1 MIFSFKQPELVVCL
15 SDQELEKMQV
25 KLKLNYNQVLQNTKP
40 FTMMNIFKERTAN
53 MKNFANLMQE
63 CTQKHIAAW
72 QQHQREL
79 QLKANAEKKIRNKLL
94 QQQWENDQQ
103 ARLEQK
109 RMNILHEL
117 EFKRECEKM
126 ETESLQRQ
134 KQALEKQ
141 LGDLPKVKT
150 PVTSS
155 PDDSTCSFV
164 SCLEEANP
172 EETLTDKSD
181 ECTPRQKQCD
191 VESYKHNL
199 NDNAS
204 KNRERNMSSE
214 QFKSCQTM
222 VALKQQS
229 TNLTSSEALSNRLRV
244 LNCTEMRTQ
253 LLPDMNMNVED
264 LSDLQRNRFRMHHH
278 HEFSSINSHEDDR
291 AGRTGEKH
299 PSKNLQLSLDQD
311 KLHVMSP
318 TKLDSQTPMSTTS
331 DLEFDL
337 FKDTTPAASAFVDAA
352 NNNIQENQEISMQES
367 CDTDEPLVLTEMVP
381 VPDHL
386 AEENVSKKLEVRPF
400 YLQLPKKPEEQE
412 SLLMKSRSGGSS
424 FMTKHY
430 VKQSIVIPVRMHL
443 SFLRNEVLRI
453 FNELNIYEHFVHLRN
468 YFFLLDGD
476 FGTQL
481 VCGFL
486 KHIEEGMEPR
496 GICQKGIMD
505 SVLNNA
511 LCSNATDCFSPVRT
525 GKDAA
530 PLFAENLT
538 LNCSNIPESFDLT
551 NIDMLS
557 VFSLQWKVDWPLNLV
572 LNAETIAKYTQ
583 ILSHLL
589 KLRHVSCM
597 LDRAYQYL
605 QQMGKQH
612 GRGLLI
618 SPQYRHLQVM
628 RYKLSHFLITLQNHL
643 DTNVF
648 QVAWQLFDQKLR
660 KVESVEELYMRHVEY
675 LKQVAFLSLLNRQS
689 AKFRD
694 SINAVLVIV
703 LRFCRQ
709 VINVI

>member
-1 MIFSFKQPELVVCL
+1 MVVCL
-15 SDQELEKMQV
+15 SDQELDKMQV
-25 KLKLNYNQVLQNTKP
+25 KLKLHYNQVLQNTKP
-40 FTMMNIFKERTAN
+40 FTMMHIFEERKAS

-63 CTQKHIAAW
+63 CTQQRIVAW
-72 QQHQREL
+72 EQHQREL

-94 QQQWENDQQ
+94 QQQWENNQQ

-109 RMNILHEL
+109 RMNIVHEL
-117 EFKRECEKM
+117 EFKQECEKM
-126 ETESLQRQ
+126 ETERLQRE

-141 LGDLPKVKT
+141 LSDLPKVKT

-164 SCLEEANP
+164 SCLEEINP
-172 EETLTDKSD
+172 DETLTEKSD
-181 ECTPRQKQCD
+181 EFSERQKQCN
-191 VESYKHNL
+191 VESDKHNL

-204 KNRERNMSSE
+204 QNRERNMSSE

-229 TNLTSSEALSNRLRV
+229 TNLTSSEAISNRLRV
-244 LNCTEMRTQ
+244 LNCTEMTTQ
-253 LLPDMNMNVED
+253 LPPDMNMNVEE
-264 LSDLQRNRFRMHHH
+264 LSDLQRNRLRMHHH
-278 HEFSSINSHEDDR
+278 HEFSSINSNEDDR

-299 PSKNLQLSLDQD
+299 TSKDLQLPLDQD

-318 TKLDSQTPMSTTS
+318 TTLDSQTPMSTTS
-331 DLEFDL
+331 DLEYDL
-337 FKDTTPAASAFVDAA
+337 FKDTTPAATAVVDAA
-352 NNNIQENQEISMQES
+352 NNNIQENQESSMQES
-367 CDTDEPLVLTEMVP
+367 CDTDEPLVLTEIVP
-381 VPDHL
+381 VPVHL
-386 AEENVSKKLEVRPF
+386 TEENVCKKLEVRLPH
-400 YLQLPKKPEEQE
+400 LQLPKKPGEQE

-424 FMTKHY
+424 LMTKHY

-453 FNELNIYEHFVHLRN
+453 FHELKIYDHFLQLRN

-476 FGTQL
+476 FGTEL

-486 KHIEEGMEPR
+486 RHIEDGMEPR

-511 LCSNATDCFSPVRT
+511 LNSNATDCYSSVRT
-525 GKDAA
+525 GTDAA
-530 PLFAENLT
+530 ELFAENLT
-538 LNCSNIPESFDLT
+538 LNCSNIPESFDLM

-572 LNAETIAKYTQ
+572 INAETIAKYTQ
-583 ILSHLL
+583 IFSHLL

-612 GRGLLI
+612 GRGLLL

-648 QVAWQLFDQKLR
+648 QVAWQVFDQKLR

-689 AKFRD
+689 AKFHD
-694 SINAVLVIV
+694 SVNTVLVVV
-703 LRFCRQ
+703 LRFCR
-709 VINVI
+709 